1 VETTLMAASAGSN
14 VKDTLKKLGVSF
26 GSILFLI
33 LLLEIGFRL
42 FYVDNTLT
50 LDLDPDLYWFPRP
63 SQKTAEVTINSVG
76 LRGPET
82 KEKDPSRF
90 RILTTGDSFTFGDR
104 VTDNE
109 SWPSQLGAL
118 LDKEQASHPGDKR
131 PIEVLN
137 GGGPGWGIFQ
147 MERYLRRA
155 IPRYQPDMVM
165 LTITP
170 IDIYRQPFTP
180 EQLAA
185 YVKTQERRKALR
197 DASVFL
203 TFIARRVVRLQ
214 QGRRAVPNEMGEDA
228 DKDMLWGKDKERIQK
243 LIADFT
249 GKTQFMVMVLQDFSK
264 DHDWV
269 AEHVGAFAGQNGTPF
284 FDLGPAFTG
293 MTKDGLTVVGDGHPN
308 GKGHGITARAVAD
321 MLYAK
326 GYAQKP

>member
-1 VETTLMAASAGSN
+1 MAGSFAN
-14 VKDTLKKLGVSF
+14 KVKDVLKKLGVSL
-26 GSILFLI
+26 GSIVVLV
-33 LLLEIGFRL
+33 LLLELGFRI

-50 LDLDPDLYWFPRP
+50 LDLDPELYWFPRP

-104 VTDNE
+104 VTDPE
-109 SWPSQLGAL
+109 SWPSQLGAV
-118 LDKEQASHPGDKR
+118 LDKEKATHPGDSK

-155 IPRYQPDMVM
+155 IPRYAPDLVM

-170 IDIYRQPFTP
+170 IDIYRQPFSP
-180 EQLAA
+180 SQLAA
-185 YVKTQERRKALR
+185 YLKTQQRRKTLR
-197 DASVFL
+197 DVSVFL
-203 TFIARRVVRLQ
+203 TFIARRAVRLQ
-214 QGRRAVPNEMGEDA
+214 QGRRAVPNEMA
-228 DKDMLWGKDKERIQK
+228 ATVDKAMLWGKDRERIKQ
-243 LIADFT
+243 LVADFA
-249 GKTQFMVMVLQDFSK
+249 GKTRIMIMVLQDFSQEY
-264 DHDWV
+264 DWV
-269 AEHVGAFAGQNGTPF
+269 AEQVQAFTTEIDTPF
-284 FDLGPAFTG
+284 FALGPTYAG
-293 MTKDGLTVVGDGHPN
+293 MNGDGLKVPGDGHPN
-308 GKGHGITARAVAD
+308 GKGHGMTARAIAD

>member
-1 VETTLMAASAGSN
+1 MAASAASKESP
-14 VKDTLKKLGVSF
+14 VKDTLKKLGVSV
-26 GSILFLI
+26 GSIVFLV
-33 LLLEIGFRL
+33 LLLEIGFRI

-50 LDLDPDLYWFPRP
+50 LDLDPELYWFPRP

-82 KEKDPSRF
+82 KEKDPTRF

-104 VTDNE
+104 VTDPE
-109 SWPSQLGAL
+109 SWPAQLGAL
-118 LDKEQASHPGDKR
+118 LDKDKAIHPGDKR
-131 PIEVLN
+131 PIEILN

-155 IPRYQPDMVM
+155 IPRYQPDLVM

-170 IDIYRQPFTP
+170 IDIYRQPFTS

-185 YVKTQERRKALR
+185 YIKSQERRKALR

-214 QGRRAVPNEMGEDA
+214 QGHRAVPNEMGEDA
-228 DKDMLWGKDKERIQK
+228 DKDALWGKDSARIK
-243 LIADFT
+243 ALIEEFS
-249 GKTQFMVMVLQDFSK
+249 GKTKFMLLVLQDFSK
-264 DHDWV
+264 EHDWV
-269 AEHVGAFAGQNGTPF
+269 AEHVGAFAGSMSTPF
-284 FDLGPAFTG
+284 FDLGPTYTG

-308 GKGHGITARAVAD
+308 GKGHGITAKAIEE
-321 MLYAK
+321 MLFAK
-326 GYAQKP
+326 GWAEKP